1 MQSVSLPSPLSNNN
15 HTQAASSCQYYD
27 SHLAYYYS
35 NQMNNYEMNPSSL
48 VLDASTAYKWQEQQA
63 ETYSKHPL
71 SMIASDIKTEGNPM
85 VDTANVGANEF
96 SSQIDRTHNIHSN
109 NMLMVS
115 TAFDEFFINRWA
127 LNCNANRYHSNV
139 HITYSNYSFFF
150 LCTFLVKGRA
160 AMVF

>member
-1 MQSVSLPSPLSNNN
+1 MQSVSLPSPLSINN
-15 HTQAASSCQYYD
+15 HTQAAASSCQYYD

-35 NQMNNYEMNPSSL
+35 NQMNNYEMNPSPL
-48 VLDASTAYKWQEQQA
+48 VLDASTAYKWQEQQE

-71 SMIASDIKTEGNPM
+71 SMIASDIKTEGNLV

-115 TAFDEFFINRWA
+115 TAFDLNFFIIRLA
-127 LNCNANRYHSNV
+127 LDVNAVKHPSK
-139 HITYSNYSFFF
+139 
-150 LCTFLVKGRA
+150 CTFNL
-160 AMVF
+160 F

>member
-1 MQSVSLPSPLSNNN
+1 MQSVNLPSPLSINN

-48 VLDASTAYKWQEQQA
+48 VLDASTAYKWQEQQE
-63 ETYSKHPL
+63 ETFSKHPL
-71 SMIASDIKTEGNPM
+71 SMIASDIKTEGNLV

-115 TAFDEFFINRWA
+115 TAFDELFFHQPTCIEFQRSEA
-127 LNCNANRYHSNV
+127 
-139 HITYSNYSFFF
+139 SF
-150 LCTFLVKGRA
+150 
-160 AMVF
+160 